1 MQAREEITI
10 SAAGAD
16 GNHATVVYPPR
27 AATGTLETISFFQ
40 ARYISFRSFFQAVE
54 HYSSLSARPIQAKER
69 KALTPIL

>member
-10 SAAGAD
+10 SAAGVD

-40 ARYISFRSFFQAVE
+40 ARYI
-54 HYSSLSARPIQAKER
+54 
-69 KALTPIL
+69 

>member
-10 SAAGAD
+10 SAAGVD

-40 ARYISFRSFFQAVE
+40 ARYIQFRSFFQAVK
-54 HYSSLSARPIQAKER
+54 HYSSLFTRPIQAKER
-69 KALTPIL
+69 KTLMFIP

>member
-10 SAAGAD
+10 SAAGVD

-40 ARYISFRSFFQAVE
+40 ARYVFLSGSRTLFLSVHQTDPGKREKDLDVHSMRS
-54 HYSSLSARPIQAKER
+54 
-69 KALTPIL
+69 

>member
-16 GNHATVVYPPR
+16 GNHAT
-27 AATGTLETISFFQ
+27 GTLETISFFQ
-40 ARYISFRSFFQAVE
+40 VRYISFRSFFQAVE

-69 KALTPIL
+69 KTLTSIL

>member
-27 AATGTLETISFFQ
+27 ATTGTLETISFFQ
-40 ARYISFRSFFQAVE
+40 ARYI
-54 HYSSLSARPIQAKER
+54 
-69 KALTPIL
+69 

>member
-10 SAAGAD
+10 SATGAD

-40 ARYISFRSFFQAVE
+40 ARYIQFRPFFQAVD
-54 HYSSLSARPIQAKER
+54 HYPSLFARPIQAKEGNT
-69 KALTPIL
+69 LMSIL

>member
-10 SAAGAD
+10 SAAGVD

-40 ARYISFRSFFQAVE
+40 ARYISIF
-54 HYSSLSARPIQAKER
+54 LSGSKT
-69 KALTPIL
+69 LFLFVH